1 MLVVV
6 GSTNPLKVG
15 AARDAF
21 QDFYGDVEALGIA
34 VPSGIKPFPT
44 SEEETIRGAK
54 NRAKASASERPDAD
68 FHVGIEAGIVEVDG
82 RSFVRAYV
90 IVVRGDESGLGCSA
104 AYEAPPYILE
114 QIDPESDSSRLVI
127 DSVMGRQDVLETEGV
142 IGVLTKGMLTRAA
155 VNRDAVR
162 CALTRFV
169 SPQYYREDPKET

>member
-21 QDFYGDVEALGIA
+21 RDFFGDVEALGLP

-54 NRAKASASERPDAD
+54 NRARVAASERPDAD

-82 RSFVRAYV
+82 RSFVRAYAV
-90 IVVRGDESGLGCSA
+90 VVRGDETGLGCSA
-104 AYEAPPYILE
+104 AYEAPPNILE
-114 QIDPESDSSRLVI
+114 RIDPESDSSRLVI
-127 DSVMGRQDVLETEGV
+127 DSVMGRRDVLETEGV
-142 IGVLTKGMLTRAA
+142 IGVLTKGRLTRAA

-169 SPQYYREDPKET
+169 SPQYYSESSHQT

>member
-1 MLVVV
+1 LLVAV

-21 QDFYGDVEALGIA
+21 RDFYGDAKVEGLH

-54 NRAKASASERPDAD
+54 NRARAAASERPNAD

-82 RSFVRAYV
+82 RSFVRAYAV
-90 IVVRGDESGLGCSA
+90 VVRGEEMGLGCSA
-104 AYEAPPYILE
+104 AYEAPPTILE
-114 QIDPESDSSRLVI
+114 RMDPESDSSRLVI
-127 DSVMGRQDVLETEGV
+127 DSVMGRHDVLETEGV
-142 IGVLTKGMLTRAA
+142 IGILTQGRLTRATI
-155 VNRDAVR
+155 NRDAVR

-169 SPQYYREDPKET
+169 SPRYYRDISPPS